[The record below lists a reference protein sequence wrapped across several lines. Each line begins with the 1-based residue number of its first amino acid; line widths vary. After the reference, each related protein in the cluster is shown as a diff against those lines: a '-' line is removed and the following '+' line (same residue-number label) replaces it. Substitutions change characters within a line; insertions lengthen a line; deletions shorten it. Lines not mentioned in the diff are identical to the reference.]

1 MGMTAG
7 TSAPR
12 TREEEFYIPILR
24 VVASLGNAAHKQDVV
39 SRVERQMRARLTP
52 TDYGHTPGVG
62 ELRYFATIGFARK
75 RLKDF
80 GLLGT
85 GSQHGVWELTCEGL
99 AIAKADNAA
108 RELALYLAQRYEMQA
123 ATGEVVRALDEA
135 CESFAHGLADVRRLV
150 GNDVLFS
157 AGFTALY
164 EYERDR
170 LQTR

>member
-1 MGMTAG
+1 MGMTEA
-7 TSAPR
+7 TSARR
-12 TREEEFYIPILR
+12 TREEEFFIPILQ
-24 VVASLGNAAHKQDVV
+24 VVASLGNAAYKQDVI
-39 SRVERQMRARLTP
+39 SRIERQLRSRLTH

-62 ELRYFATIGFARK
+62 ELRYVATIGFARK

-80 GLLGT
+80 GLLRT

-99 AIAKADNAA
+99 AIAKSDKSA
-108 RELALYLAQRYEMQA
+108 RDLALYLAQRHDLQA
-123 ATGEVVRALDEA
+123 ATGEVVSALDEA
-135 CESFAHGLADVRRLV
+135 CEAFAHGLADVRRLV
-150 GNDVLFS
+150 GNDGLFS